1 MHPHNSALFAGGSP
15 KQMEK
20 SVTDF
25 KLTSSMFD
33 VAVISVLRWLIV
45 FTTMYKSEQRGL
57 ERLVANAV
65 PGQGL
70 MVLALIMCSG
80 SFIFAIIKV
89 R

>member
-1 MHPHNSALFAGGSP
+1 
-15 KQMEK
+15 MEK

-57 ERLVANAV
+57 KRLVANAV
-65 PGQGL
+65 PGHGL
-70 MVLALIMCSG
+70 MVLALVVCAG
-80 SFIFAIIKV
+80 SFIFAIVKV
-89 R
+89 RL